1 MSNGLLLENEVGV
14 LTVTLDRPKV
24 LNAIDGPLQDAL
36 MEVISKAARESTVRC
51 LVLTGAGRGF
61 SAGGDT
67 TAIAKRDANAA
78 RDEDWSLEKRKLRAV
93 AKP

>member
-1 MSNGLLLENEVGV
+1 VSNGLLLENEVGV

-51 LVLTGAGRGF
+51 LEHRP
-61 SAGGDT
+61 S
-67 TAIAKRDANAA
+67 
-78 RDEDWSLEKRKLRAV
+78 
-93 AKP
+93 